1 MTAQTAELP
10 FPAELDAVQDIA
22 SEYLAMLQFIHL
34 APVGLVQTASNGDI
48 QMMNPKAAQLLA
60 PLGFGEG
67 EPNLFD
73 ILDKA
78 SSDVRALAQV
88 FAGSTGVVCE
98 NYRLVLPTVEDDGDG
113 DGDGDGDQD
122 APEALGLTILM
133 LTNSPASL
141 MAVITDETNALKL
154 QRLQSTW
161 MR

>member
-1 MTAQTAELP
+1 MPALNAELP

-22 SEYLAMLQFIHL
+22 SEYLALLQFIHL
-34 APVGLVQTASNGDI
+34 APVGLVQTAANGDI
-48 QMMNPKAAQLLA
+48 QMMNPKAAQLLG
-60 PLGFGEG
+60 PLGFGQG

-78 SSDVRALAQV
+78 SGDIRALTEV
-88 FAGSTGVVCE
+88 FAGNTGVVCE
-98 NYRLVLPTVEDDGDG
+98 NYRLVLPGAEGEGSQPV
-113 DGDGDGDQD
+113 
-122 APEALGLTILM
+122 PEALGLTILM

-141 MAVITDETNALKL
+141 MAVITDETNAMKL

>member
-1 MTAQTAELP
+1 MTAQTADLP

-22 SEYLAMLQFIHL
+22 SEYLALLQFIHL

-48 QMMNPKAAQLLA
+48 VMMNPKAAQLLA

-67 EPNLFD
+67 MPNLFD
-73 ILDKA
+73 TLDKA

-88 FAGSTGVVCE
+88 FSGTTGVVCE
-98 NYRLVLPTVEDDGDG
+98 NYRLVMPAAEDGDG
-113 DGDGDGDQD
+113 SQSV
-122 APEALGLTILM
+122 PEALGLTILM

>member
-1 MTAQTAELP
+1 MTAQTPELP

-22 SEYLAMLQFIHL
+22 SEYLALLQFIHL
-34 APVGLVQTASNGDI
+34 APVGLVQTSSSGEI

-67 EPNLFD
+67 EPNFFS
-73 ILDKA
+73 IMDKA
-78 SSDVRALAQV
+78 SSDVRALIEV
-88 FAGSTGVVCE
+88 FAGTTGVVCE
-98 NYRLVLPTVEDDGDG
+98 NYRLLMPPLDDDGG
-113 DGDGDGDQD
+113 QPV
-122 APEALGLTILM
+122 PEALGLTILM

>member
-1 MTAQTAELP
+1 MSAQTAELP
-10 FPAELDAVQDIA
+10 FPSEPDAVQDIA
-22 SEYLAMLQFIHL
+22 SEYLALLQFIHL
-34 APVGLVQTASNGDI
+34 APVGLVQTAANGDI

-67 EPNLFD
+67 MLNLFD
-73 ILDKA
+73 TLDKA
-78 SSDVRALAQV
+78 SGDIRALAEV

-98 NYRLVLPTVEDDGDG
+98 NYRILLPAAEGDG
-113 DGDGDGDQD
+113 SQPV
-122 APEALGLTILM
+122 PEALGLTILM

-141 MAVITDETNALKL
+141 MAVITDETNAMKL